1 MRKCRFCKTEIP
13 PKKLADR
20 WQAAGFCNL
29 DHMAEYGKQKALEQ
43 RERQQRKAIKE
54 KKEKLKTKSDK
65 LRELQTI
72 VNQYIRL
79 RDQGLP
85 CISCGKLDNGTHQRH
100 ASHYR
105 SVGSNSFLRFNTH
118 NIHASCAQCNTYK
131 SGAIG
136 DYRIGLIQRYGV
148 HIPEMLENAPRSRT
162 YSDEW
167 IERAKK
173 IFRRK
178 IRLYKRLRD
187 LQDSL

>member
-1 MRKCRFCKTEIP
+1 MARKCRMCRAEIP
-13 PKKLADR
+13 AKKVSDR

-29 DHMAEYGKQKALEQ
+29 DHMAEYGKQKGQEQ
-43 RERQQRKAIKE
+43 RERQQRKVIKE

-79 RDQGLP
+79 RDKGLP

-105 SVGSNSFLRFNTH
+105 SVGANSYLRFNTL

-136 DYRIGLIQRYGV
+136 NYRIGLIQRYGV
-148 HIPEMLENAPRSRT
+148 HMPEMLEAAPRVRV
-162 YSDEW
+162 YDKEW

-173 IFRRK
+173 IFRLKIKQLNNHRK
-178 IRLYKRLRD
+178 
-187 LQDSL
+187 